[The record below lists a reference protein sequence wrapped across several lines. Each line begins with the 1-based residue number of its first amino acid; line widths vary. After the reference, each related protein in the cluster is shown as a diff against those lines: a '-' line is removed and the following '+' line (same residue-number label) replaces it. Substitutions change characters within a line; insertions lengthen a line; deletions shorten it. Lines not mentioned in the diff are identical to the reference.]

1 MKLSEELVSGLY
13 KEICQRRDCLL
24 LTLGFICFFFF
35 SCSLNSVNMLKDMA
49 PFERKVVFQERNTSS
64 NNH

>member
-24 LTLGFICFFFF
+24 LTLGFICFFFSNYIF
-35 SCSLNSVNMLKDMA
+35 VSSPHSH
-49 PFERKVVFQERNTSS
+49 RKLLTVLSYQER
-64 NNH
+64 

>member
-24 LTLGFICFFFF
+24 LTLGFICFFFLVIIF
-35 SCSLNSVNMLKDMA
+35 LFLVHIVIVNC
-49 PFERKVVFQERNTSS
+49 
-64 NNH
+64 